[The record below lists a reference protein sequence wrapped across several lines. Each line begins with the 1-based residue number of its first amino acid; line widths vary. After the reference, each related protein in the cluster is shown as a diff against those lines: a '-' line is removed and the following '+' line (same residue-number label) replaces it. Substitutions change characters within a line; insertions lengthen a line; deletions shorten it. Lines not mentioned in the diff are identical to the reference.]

1 MRNDACHDN
10 RERDATFGTK
20 HFHYTTE
27 VLYEMNGVREG
38 SHFRLRIILR
48 SHIEFKDWKVFRFL
62 ILCPILK
69 RQECVLILHRTKEK
83 KIKAKNNPQKHQGKV
98 SLSLDVNGSLV
109 CGRCDFD
116 NHVATSIAVNGLYM
130 HSLRLRYHADRN
142 RSRTV

>member
-10 RERDATFGTK
+10 RERDVTFGTK

-27 VLYEMNGVREG
+27 ALYEMNGVREG

-83 KIKAKNNPQKHQGKV
+83 KIKAKKQPSETSRK
-98 SLSLDVNGSLV
+98 SFAFA
-109 CGRCDFD
+109 RCEWIFSMLTVRFRQPRR
-116 NHVATSIAVNGLYM
+116 NQHRSKWALYAFIAIAIP
-130 HSLRLRYHADRN
+130 R
-142 RSRTV
+142 